1 MAAKR
6 QTPIVVEDADALYAE
21 YAAQGV
27 EFARGLGNMP
37 WHCREFVV
45 EGLRWPSAGL
55 RREPVAPFLCYAV
68 FMANTRSATLSIRLK
83 SETKRRLARLAV
95 ASGRSSN
102 FLISDAVESY
112 VADQERM
119 LAEMRQADRQVKS
132 GHYVRHQ
139 DMKAWLLSWGTDREL
154 PPPKCVCGKVHADES
169 PRPNSRG

>member
-1 MAAKR
+1 LSLAFPIYSIGHE
-6 QTPIVVEDADALYAE
+6 PIVFRRPSAFISKELPRFRGNQMGCRRTPFGAR
-21 YAAQGV
+21 
-27 EFARGLGNMP
+27 FARHRFSFSRHSPL
-37 WHCREFVV
+37 
-45 EGLRWPSAGL
+45 L
-55 RREPVAPFLCYAV
+55 LCYAV

-83 SETKRRLARLAV
+83 SETKRRLARLAE

-132 GHYVRHQ
+132 GHYVRHE

-169 PRPNSRG
+169 PRPRSRG